1 MSYFRAYDAQGKLHR
16 ASIKRLDYR
25 KDDILL
31 DFSFNDFIK
40 DEVKVMAGA
49 RWNPTTKCWTVKQ
62 GHRNRFAIDN
72 LLGKPVFARY
82 DAPLQQLTGLRDVA
96 YQHQCRI
103 TSHFFYRREC
113 IAGAEMGTGKTLSS
127 IMFFEYLKTLLGNFP
142 AWYVAP
148 KTALM
153 SVRMDYAKWKA
164 GFYPQ
169 FMTLNELVKRATSG
183 EQAPKVFIIDESS
196 RVKSPDAKQSQ
207 ACEHVANAM
216 RDLYGDDIW
225 VCLMSGSPA
234 PKSPLDWWM
243 QCEIARPGFLREG
256 TPAKF
261 KERVGL
267 YKKMVGESGMAYP
280 KLITWKDDP
289 RKCGVCGKVA
299 DSELHH
305 MDHMQAEMTRIAGQ
319 DLDTQPHKFIPMK
332 DEVGTMYARMDGLV
346 QITLKKDCLDLPEKV
361 YTVRKCKPT
370 KYMKSLAKMLVKT
383 VPGAAQL
390 QMQLRELSDGF
401 QYCEELVGTRPCEN
415 CKATGT
421 GTVSPDNPKGLCLHC
436 AGKKEFKVYEQKT
449 VEVETPKVEALM
461 DLLEEKAE
469 DGRLITFAAFQ
480 GTIDRISVNT
490 VKAGWKFI
498 RRDGRG
504 WLTNIDGIK
513 TAEDMV
519 RYFQRDLPNDDKVN
533 FVAHPKSAGMGLTLT
548 ASDTILYYSNSF
560 DGEDRVQSEA
570 RNHRPGSRGCN
581 IIDLEH
587 LPIDGLVRENVKKK
601 LDMQNVTMGTIQK
614 CMEVLDDE
622 SDD

>member
-1 MSYFRAYDAQGKLHR
+1 M
-16 ASIKRLDYR
+16 
-25 KDDILL
+25 
-31 DFSFNDFIK
+31 
-40 DEVKVMAGA
+40 MAGA

-72 LLGKPVFARY
+72 LLGKNPFARY
-82 DAPLQQLTGLRDVA
+82 DAKLEILTGLRDVA
-96 YQHQCRI
+96 YNHQCCI
-103 TSHFFYRREC
+103 TSHLFQRRQA
-113 IAGAEMGTGKTLSS
+113 IAGAEMGTGKTLAS
-127 IMFFEYLKTLLGNFP
+127 IMLFEYLKTLLGTFP

-164 GFYPQ
+164 GYYPQ
-169 FMTLNELVKRATSG
+169 FMTFQEMVRLVTSG
-183 EQAPKVFIIDESS
+183 GVQPPKVFIVDESS
-196 RVKSPDAKQSQ
+196 RVKSDQAKQSQ

-216 RDLYGDDIW
+216 RDLYGDDCW

-256 TPAKF
+256 TPQKF
-261 KERVGL
+261 RDRMGL
-267 YKKMVGESGMAYP
+267 YKKAVGESGMAYP
-280 KLITWKDDP
+280 KRITWRDDP
-289 RKCGVCGKVA
+289 KKCNICGKYPE
-299 DSELHH
+299 SELHH
-305 MDHMQAEMTRIAGQ
+305 QDIHQAEMTRVAGQ
-319 DLDTQPHKFIPMK
+319 DEDLQPHRYVPMK
-332 DEVGTMYARMDGLV
+332 DEVSNMYKRMDGLV

-361 YTVRKCKPT
+361 YSVRKLKVS
-370 KYMKSLAKMLVKT
+370 KYMKSLAKMLVKS
-383 VPGAAQL
+383 VVGAAQL

-401 QYCEELVGTRPCEN
+401 QYCDELVGTRPCEN
-415 CKATGT
+415 CKGADGIPTGKT
-421 GTVSPDNPKGLCLHC
+421 PFISPDNPKGLCLHC
-436 AGKKEFKVYEQKT
+436 AGNKEFKVYEQKT
-449 VEVETPKVEALM
+449 VEVDTPKVEALM

-469 DGRLITFAAFQ
+469 DGRLITFGAFQ
-480 GTIDRISVNT
+480 GTLDRIVVNT

-513 TAEDMV
+513 TPEDMV
-519 RYFQRDLPNDDKVN
+519 LFFQREGRFADFDDKVN